1 VTARPPSRAD
11 LDAATAATAAA
22 MAGPAASPLDRMQA
36 AEAGEALYEAA
47 ARAAGRPLP
56 GCEPALAQLREYV
69 SQVSVPGFGDG
80 GRQSLHAAMRQPESE
95 PEPEAGL

>member
-1 VTARPPSRAD
+1 VTAWPPSRAD

-22 MAGPAASPLDRMQA
+22 MADPAASPLDRMKAAA
-36 AEAGEALYEAA
+36 AEEALYQAA

-56 GCEPALAQLREYV
+56 GCEPTLTQLREYV
-69 SQVSVPGFGDG
+69 TEVSVPSFGDG
-80 GRQSLHAAMRQPESE
+80 GRQSLHAPMRQPEAG